1 MQSLL
6 LCSWKVLI
14 EILFVGSG
22 AKIELFSLL
31 APDEK
36 SQMCPGVRMAI
47 SQNTGSWATEP
58 WPRCFE
64 DGDGEVQWGRCN
76 RMQGPHLN
84 TNIRNYWFHHVFF
97 NVTQP
102 ADCRLGF
109 QHSGHFGGQFLHP
122 VRDALW
128 CCWIFRKSHTL
139 HGSQSGVF
147 ISLWT
152 RVLFYLSPPKLCWY
166 PDLDLIDRLSGIFLD
181 FPPCI
186 EH

>member
-1 MQSLL
+1 MRRLNCFHCLL
-6 LCSWKVLI
+6 PMKSPRCASVLGWP
-14 EILFVGSG
+14 F
-22 AKIELFSLL
+22 
-31 APDEK
+31 
-36 SQMCPGVRMAI
+36 

-64 DGDGEVQWGRCN
+64 DGEVQWGRCN

-109 QHSGHFGGQFLHP
+109 QHSGHFCGQFLHP

-139 HGSQSGVF
+139 RGSQPAGFLFPSELRFYF
-147 ISLWT
+147 IYHLQNSADIQIW
-152 RVLFYLSPPKLCWY
+152 
-166 PDLDLIDRLSGIFLD
+166 I
-181 FPPCI
+181 
-186 EH
+186 